1 MWVYESEY
9 FLKWYTRED
18 NLKTQGQMDVL
29 TKIIID
35 HQIIRP
41 SIKYPNQGT
50 AL

>member
-35 HQIIRP
+35 NQIIRP

-50 AL
+50 AI